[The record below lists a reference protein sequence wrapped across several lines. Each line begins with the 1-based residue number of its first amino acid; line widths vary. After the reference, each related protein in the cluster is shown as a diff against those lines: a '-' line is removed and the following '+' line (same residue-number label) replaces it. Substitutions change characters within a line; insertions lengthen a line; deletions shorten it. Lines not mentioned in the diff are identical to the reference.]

1 VHAAWHA
8 NRSLAAVWRTGVMQR
23 GVCTC
28 TSHDHTHLCERSGT
42 AIEVERAGVLA
53 ERAQHA
59 GVRLRGQHHHR
70 FLLAAAP
77 QALISALPA
86 VHKPARP
93 PQAQQVTIA
102 SKGFRAWHRR

>member
-1 VHAAWHA
+1 
-8 NRSLAAVWRTGVMQR
+8 MQR
-23 GVCTC
+23 GVYRCA
-28 TSHDHTHLCERSGT
+28 SHDHTHLCERSG
-42 AIEVERAGVLA
+42 AAVEVERAGVLA

-86 VHKPARP
+86 IHKSARP
-93 PQAQQVTIA
+93 PPSPAGHHSQQ
-102 SKGFRAWHRR
+102 G